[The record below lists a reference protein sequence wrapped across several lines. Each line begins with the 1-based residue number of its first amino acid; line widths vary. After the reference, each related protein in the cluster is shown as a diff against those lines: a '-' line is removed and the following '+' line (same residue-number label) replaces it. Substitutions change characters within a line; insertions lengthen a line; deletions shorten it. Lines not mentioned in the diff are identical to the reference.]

1 MWFRDRSRESPDFSA
16 GAGSPRFTDGVMSVD
31 GATVL
36 CPHGHVNRGDRRFCV
51 VCGASIEIV
60 DWPEDVDTPAANRRV
75 LAVSGMA
82 IAVLIVVGVVA
93 FIVFAPS
100 SGDNAEQRRSDGF
113 AAGTPSAIST
123 GPIFCPAPPTIRAES
138 MELRAEGLAVD
149 AAFLSPCPGEPLE
162 ADAEL
167 RITVTDGQRDI
178 VLVSGIEPHLRWRT
192 FTEALLEAAT
202 RSGSRLVVT
211 LGSMSGMSP
220 HTRPPAVTGSSTN
233 RELADRLG
241 LDRPSYQGPTGVVG
255 VLHDTLDRAGIP
267 VISLRVSVPYY
278 LPDSPN
284 PKATRALLRR
294 FEQVSGIDTAHAD
307 LDGPAAEW
315 QSRVELA
322 VAGDAEVRAHVR
334 RLESQVDQ
342 SEDLMA
348 RGDDLAA
355 ELEAF
360 LREQD
365 APPDA

>member
-1 MWFRDRSRESPDFSA
+1 MEELRWTADDQLAAGLDRPILVVAFRGLFDA
-16 GAGSPRFTDGVMSVD
+16 AGSATSAVEWLAERLGSVQV
-31 GATVL
+31 G
-36 CPHGHVNRGDRRFCV
+36 
-51 VCGASIEIV
+51 
-60 DWPEDVDTPAANRRV
+60 DVDPETFFDFTQERPVVESDDHDVRWIRWATNRV
-75 LAVSGMA
+75 LAVRT
-82 IAVLIVVGVVA
+82 
-93 FIVFAPS
+93 
-100 SGDNAEQRRSDGF
+100 AE
-113 AAGTPSAIST
+113 
-123 GPIFCPAPPTIRAES
+123 
-138 MELRAEGLAVD
+138 
-149 AAFLSPCPGEPLE
+149 
-162 ADAEL
+162 
-167 RITVTDGQRDI
+167 GQRDL
-178 VLVSGIEPHLRWRT
+178 VLVSGVEPHLRWRT
-192 FTEALLEAAT
+192 FTEALLEAAI
-202 RSGSRLVVT
+202 RSESRMVVT

-233 RELADRLG
+233 RDLADRLG

-255 VLHDTLDRAGIP
+255 VLHDTLDRAGVP

-315 QSRVELA
+315 QSRVDQA
-322 VAGDAEVRAHVR
+322 VAGDDEVSTHVR

-342 SEDLMA
+342 SEDLMP

-365 APPDA
+365 GPPGS

>member
-1 MWFRDRSRESPDFSA
+1 MEELRWTADDQLAAGLDRPILVVAFRGLFDA
-16 GAGSPRFTDGVMSVD
+16 AGSATSAVEWLAERLDSVQV
-31 GATVL
+31 G
-36 CPHGHVNRGDRRFCV
+36 
-51 VCGASIEIV
+51 
-60 DWPEDVDTPAANRRV
+60 DVDPETFFDFTQERPVVEFDDHDVRWIRWATNRV
-75 LAVSGMA
+75 LAVRT
-82 IAVLIVVGVVA
+82 
-93 FIVFAPS
+93 
-100 SGDNAEQRRSDGF
+100 AE
-113 AAGTPSAIST
+113 
-123 GPIFCPAPPTIRAES
+123 
-138 MELRAEGLAVD
+138 
-149 AAFLSPCPGEPLE
+149 
-162 ADAEL
+162 
-167 RITVTDGQRDI
+167 GQRDL
-178 VLVSGIEPHLRWRT
+178 VLVSGVEPHLRWRT

-202 RSGSRLVVT
+202 RSGSRMVVT

-233 RELADRLG
+233 RDLADRLG

-255 VLHDTLDRAGIP
+255 VLHDTLDRAGVP

-284 PKATRALLRR
+284 PKATRSLLRR

-315 QSRVELA
+315 QSRVDQA
-322 VAGDAEVRAHVR
+322 VDGDEEVRAHVR

-342 SEDLMA
+342 SEDLMP

-365 APPDA
+365 GPPGS

>member
-1 MWFRDRSRESPDFSA
+1 MEELRWTADDQLAAGLDRPILVVAFRGLFDA
-16 GAGSPRFTDGVMSVD
+16 AGSATSAVEWLAERLDSVQV
-31 GATVL
+31 G
-36 CPHGHVNRGDRRFCV
+36 
-51 VCGASIEIV
+51 
-60 DWPEDVDTPAANRRV
+60 DVDPETFFDFTQERPVVEFDDHDVRWIRWATNRV
-75 LAVSGMA
+75 LAVRT
-82 IAVLIVVGVVA
+82 
-93 FIVFAPS
+93 
-100 SGDNAEQRRSDGF
+100 AE
-113 AAGTPSAIST
+113 
-123 GPIFCPAPPTIRAES
+123 
-138 MELRAEGLAVD
+138 
-149 AAFLSPCPGEPLE
+149 
-162 ADAEL
+162 
-167 RITVTDGQRDI
+167 GQRDL
-178 VLVSGIEPHLRWRT
+178 VLVSGVEPHLRWRT

-202 RSGSRLVVT
+202 RSGSRMVVT

-233 RELADRLG
+233 RDLADRLG

-255 VLHDTLDRAGIP
+255 VLHDTLDRAGVP

-315 QSRVELA
+315 QSRVDQA
-322 VAGDAEVRAHVR
+322 VDGDEEVRAHVR

-342 SEDLMA
+342 SEDLMP

-365 APPDA
+365 GPPGT

>member
-1 MWFRDRSRESPDFSA
+1 MEELRWTADDQLAAGLDRPILVVAFRGLFDA
-16 GAGSPRFTDGVMSVD
+16 AGSATSAVEWLAERLDSVQV
-31 GATVL
+31 G
-36 CPHGHVNRGDRRFCV
+36 
-51 VCGASIEIV
+51 
-60 DWPEDVDTPAANRRV
+60 DVDPETFFDFTQERPVVESDDHDVRWIRWATNRV
-75 LAVSGMA
+75 LAVRTT
-82 IAVLIVVGVVA
+82 
-93 FIVFAPS
+93 
-100 SGDNAEQRRSDGF
+100 E
-113 AAGTPSAIST
+113 
-123 GPIFCPAPPTIRAES
+123 
-138 MELRAEGLAVD
+138 
-149 AAFLSPCPGEPLE
+149 
-162 ADAEL
+162 
-167 RITVTDGQRDI
+167 GQRDL
-178 VLVSGIEPHLRWRT
+178 VLVSGVEPHLRWRT

-202 RSGSRLVVT
+202 RSGSRMVVT

-233 RELADRLG
+233 RDLADRLG

-255 VLHDTLDRAGIP
+255 VLHDTLDRAGVP

-315 QSRVELA
+315 QSRVEQA
-322 VAGDAEVRAHVR
+322 VDGDDEVRAHVR

-342 SEDLMA
+342 SEDLMP

-365 APPDA
+365 GPPGS

>member
-1 MWFRDRSRESPDFSA
+1 MEELRWTTDDQLAAGLDRPILVVAFRGLFDAARSATSA
-16 GAGSPRFTDGVMSVD
+16 VEWLAERLDSVQV
-31 GATVL
+31 G
-36 CPHGHVNRGDRRFCV
+36 
-51 VCGASIEIV
+51 
-60 DWPEDVDTPAANRRV
+60 DVDPETFFDFTQERPVVEFDDHDVRWIRWASNRV
-75 LAVSGMA
+75 LAVRT
-82 IAVLIVVGVVA
+82 
-93 FIVFAPS
+93 
-100 SGDNAEQRRSDGF
+100 AE
-113 AAGTPSAIST
+113 
-123 GPIFCPAPPTIRAES
+123 
-138 MELRAEGLAVD
+138 
-149 AAFLSPCPGEPLE
+149 
-162 ADAEL
+162 
-167 RITVTDGQRDI
+167 GQRDL
-178 VLVSGIEPHLRWRT
+178 VLVSGVEPHLRWRT

-202 RSGSRLVVT
+202 RSGSRMVVT

-233 RELADRLG
+233 RDLADRLG
-241 LDRPSYQGPTGVVG
+241 LDRPSYQGPTGAVG
-255 VLHDTLDRAGIP
+255 VLHDTLDRAGVP

-315 QSRVELA
+315 QSRVEQA
-322 VAGDAEVRAHVR
+322 VAGDDEVSAHVR

-342 SEDLMA
+342 SEDLMP

-365 APPDA
+365 GPPGS

>member
-1 MWFRDRSRESPDFSA
+1 MEELRWTADDQLAGGLDRPILVVAFRGLFDA
-16 GAGSPRFTDGVMSVD
+16 AGSATSAVEWLAERLDSVQV
-31 GATVL
+31 G
-36 CPHGHVNRGDRRFCV
+36 
-51 VCGASIEIV
+51 
-60 DWPEDVDTPAANRRV
+60 DVDPETFFDFTPERPVVEFDDHDVRWIRWATNRV
-75 LAVSGMA
+75 LAVRT
-82 IAVLIVVGVVA
+82 
-93 FIVFAPS
+93 
-100 SGDNAEQRRSDGF
+100 AE
-113 AAGTPSAIST
+113 
-123 GPIFCPAPPTIRAES
+123 
-138 MELRAEGLAVD
+138 
-149 AAFLSPCPGEPLE
+149 
-162 ADAEL
+162 
-167 RITVTDGQRDI
+167 GQRDL
-178 VLVSGIEPHLRWRT
+178 VLVSGVEPHLRWRT
-192 FTEALLEAAT
+192 FTEALLEAAI
-202 RSGSRLVVT
+202 RSESRMVVT

-233 RELADRLG
+233 RDLADRLG

-255 VLHDTLDRAGIP
+255 VLHDTLDRAGVP

-315 QSRVELA
+315 QSRVDQA
-322 VAGDAEVRAHVR
+322 VAGDDEVSTHVR

-342 SEDLMA
+342 SEDLMP

-365 APPDA
+365 GPPGS

>member
-1 MWFRDRSRESPDFSA
+1 MEELRWTADDQLAAGLDRPILVVAFRGLFDA
-16 GAGSPRFTDGVMSVD
+16 AGSATSAVEWLAERLDSVQV
-31 GATVL
+31 G
-36 CPHGHVNRGDRRFCV
+36 
-51 VCGASIEIV
+51 
-60 DWPEDVDTPAANRRV
+60 DVDPETFFDFTQERPVVEFDDHDVRWIRWATNRV
-75 LAVSGMA
+75 LAVRT
-82 IAVLIVVGVVA
+82 
-93 FIVFAPS
+93 
-100 SGDNAEQRRSDGF
+100 AE
-113 AAGTPSAIST
+113 
-123 GPIFCPAPPTIRAES
+123 
-138 MELRAEGLAVD
+138 
-149 AAFLSPCPGEPLE
+149 
-162 ADAEL
+162 
-167 RITVTDGQRDI
+167 GQRDL
-178 VLVSGIEPHLRWRT
+178 VLVSGVEPHLRWRT

-202 RSGSRLVVT
+202 RSGSRMVVT

-233 RELADRLG
+233 RDLADRLG

-255 VLHDTLDRAGIP
+255 VLHDTLDRAGVP

-284 PKATRALLRR
+284 PKATRSLLRR

-315 QSRVELA
+315 QSRVEQA
-322 VAGDAEVRAHVR
+322 VAGDDEVSAHVR

-342 SEDLMA
+342 SEDLMP

-365 APPDA
+365 GPPGS

>member
-1 MWFRDRSRESPDFSA
+1 MEELRWTADDQLAAGLDRPI
-16 GAGSPRFTDGVMSVD
+16 
-31 GATVL
+31 L
-36 CPHGHVNRGDRRFCV
+36 
-51 VCGASIEIV
+51 
-60 DWPEDVDTPAANRRV
+60 
-75 LAVSGMA
+75 
-82 IAVLIVVGVVA
+82 VVA
-93 FIVFAPS
+93 FRGLF
-100 SGDNAEQRRSDGF
+100 D
-113 AAGTPSAIST
+113 AAGSATSAVEWLAERLDSVQVGDVDPET
-123 GPIFCPAPPTIRAES
+123 FFDFTQERPVVEFDDHEVRWIRWATNRVLTVRTAE
-138 MELRAEGLAVD
+138 
-149 AAFLSPCPGEPLE
+149 
-162 ADAEL
+162 
-167 RITVTDGQRDI
+167 GQRDL
-178 VLVSGIEPHLRWRT
+178 VLVSGVEPHLRWRT

-202 RSGSRLVVT
+202 RSGSRMVVT

-233 RELADRLG
+233 RDLADRLG

-255 VLHDTLDRAGIP
+255 VLHDTLDRAGVP

-315 QSRVELA
+315 QSRVDQA
-322 VAGDAEVRAHVR
+322 VAGDDEVSAHVR

-342 SEDLMA
+342 SEDLMP

-365 APPDA
+365 GPPGS

>member
-1 MWFRDRSRESPDFSA
+1 MEELRWTADDQLAAGLDRPILVVAFRGLFDA
-16 GAGSPRFTDGVMSVD
+16 AGSATSAVEWLAERLDSVQV
-31 GATVL
+31 G
-36 CPHGHVNRGDRRFCV
+36 
-51 VCGASIEIV
+51 
-60 DWPEDVDTPAANRRV
+60 DVDPETFFDFTQERPVVESDDHDVRWIRWATNRV
-75 LAVSGMA
+75 LAVRTT
-82 IAVLIVVGVVA
+82 
-93 FIVFAPS
+93 
-100 SGDNAEQRRSDGF
+100 E
-113 AAGTPSAIST
+113 
-123 GPIFCPAPPTIRAES
+123 
-138 MELRAEGLAVD
+138 
-149 AAFLSPCPGEPLE
+149 
-162 ADAEL
+162 
-167 RITVTDGQRDI
+167 GQRDL
-178 VLVSGIEPHLRWRT
+178 VLVSGVEPHLRWRT

-202 RSGSRLVVT
+202 RSGSRMVVT

-233 RELADRLG
+233 RDLADRLG

-255 VLHDTLDRAGIP
+255 VLHDTLDRAGVP

-315 QSRVELA
+315 QSRVEQA
-322 VAGDAEVRAHVR
+322 VAGDDEVRAHVR
-334 RLESQVDQ
+334 QLESQVDQ
-342 SEDLMA
+342 SEDLMP

-365 APPDA
+365 GPPGS

>member
-1 MWFRDRSRESPDFSA
+1 MEELRWTADDQLAAGLDRPILVVAFRGLFDA
-16 GAGSPRFTDGVMSVD
+16 AGSATSAVEWLAERLDSVQV
-31 GATVL
+31 G
-36 CPHGHVNRGDRRFCV
+36 
-51 VCGASIEIV
+51 
-60 DWPEDVDTPAANRRV
+60 DVDPETFFDFTQERPVVEFDDHDVRWIRWATNRV
-75 LAVSGMA
+75 LAVRT
-82 IAVLIVVGVVA
+82 
-93 FIVFAPS
+93 
-100 SGDNAEQRRSDGF
+100 AE
-113 AAGTPSAIST
+113 
-123 GPIFCPAPPTIRAES
+123 
-138 MELRAEGLAVD
+138 
-149 AAFLSPCPGEPLE
+149 
-162 ADAEL
+162 
-167 RITVTDGQRDI
+167 GQRDL
-178 VLVSGIEPHLRWRT
+178 VLVSGVEPHLRWRT

-202 RSGSRLVVT
+202 RSGSRMVVT

-233 RELADRLG
+233 RDLADRLG

-255 VLHDTLDRAGIP
+255 VLHDTLDRAGVP

-284 PKATRALLRR
+284 PKATRSLLRR

-315 QSRVELA
+315 QSRVDQA
-322 VAGDAEVRAHVR
+322 VAGDDEVSAHVR

-342 SEDLMA
+342 SEDLMP

-365 APPDA
+365 GPPGS

>member
-1 MWFRDRSRESPDFSA
+1 MEELRWTTDDQLAAGLDRPILVVAFRGLFDA
-16 GAGSPRFTDGVMSVD
+16 AGSATSAVEWLAERLDSVQVGEVDPETFFDFTQER
-31 GATVL
+31 
-36 CPHGHVNRGDRRFCV
+36 PV
-51 VCGASIEIV
+51 VEFDDHDVRWIRWAS
-60 DWPEDVDTPAANRRV
+60 NRV
-75 LAVSGMA
+75 LAVRT
-82 IAVLIVVGVVA
+82 
-93 FIVFAPS
+93 
-100 SGDNAEQRRSDGF
+100 AE
-113 AAGTPSAIST
+113 
-123 GPIFCPAPPTIRAES
+123 
-138 MELRAEGLAVD
+138 
-149 AAFLSPCPGEPLE
+149 
-162 ADAEL
+162 
-167 RITVTDGQRDI
+167 GQRDL
-178 VLVSGIEPHLRWRT
+178 VLVSGVEPHLRWRT

-202 RSGSRLVVT
+202 RSGSRMVVT

-233 RELADRLG
+233 RDLADRLG
-241 LDRPSYQGPTGVVG
+241 LDRPSYQGPTGAVG
-255 VLHDTLDRAGIP
+255 VLHDTLDRAGVP

-315 QSRVELA
+315 QSRVEQA
-322 VAGDAEVRAHVR
+322 VAGDDEVSAHVR

-342 SEDLMA
+342 SEDLMP

-365 APPDA
+365 GPPGS

>member
-1 MWFRDRSRESPDFSA
+1 MAFRGLFDA
-16 GAGSPRFTDGVMSVD
+16 AGSATSAVEWLAERLDSVQV
-31 GATVL
+31 G
-36 CPHGHVNRGDRRFCV
+36 
-51 VCGASIEIV
+51 
-60 DWPEDVDTPAANRRV
+60 DVDPETFFDFTQERPVVESDDHDVRWIRWATNRV
-75 LAVSGMA
+75 LAVRTT
-82 IAVLIVVGVVA
+82 
-93 FIVFAPS
+93 
-100 SGDNAEQRRSDGF
+100 E
-113 AAGTPSAIST
+113 
-123 GPIFCPAPPTIRAES
+123 
-138 MELRAEGLAVD
+138 
-149 AAFLSPCPGEPLE
+149 
-162 ADAEL
+162 
-167 RITVTDGQRDI
+167 GQRDL
-178 VLVSGIEPHLRWRT
+178 VLVSGVEPHLRWRT

-202 RSGSRLVVT
+202 RSGSRMVVT

-233 RELADRLG
+233 RDLADRLG

-255 VLHDTLDRAGIP
+255 VLHDTLDRAGVP

-315 QSRVELA
+315 QSRVDQA
-322 VAGDAEVRAHVR
+322 VAGDDEVRAHVR

-342 SEDLMA
+342 SEDLMP

-365 APPDA
+365 GPPGS

>member
-1 MWFRDRSRESPDFSA
+1 MEELRWTADDQLAAGLDRPI
-16 GAGSPRFTDGVMSVD
+16 
-31 GATVL
+31 L
-36 CPHGHVNRGDRRFCV
+36 
-51 VCGASIEIV
+51 
-60 DWPEDVDTPAANRRV
+60 
-75 LAVSGMA
+75 
-82 IAVLIVVGVVA
+82 VVA
-93 FIVFAPS
+93 FRGLF
-100 SGDNAEQRRSDGF
+100 D
-113 AAGTPSAIST
+113 AAGSATSAVEWLAERLDSVQVGDVDPET
-123 GPIFCPAPPTIRAES
+123 FFDFTQERPVVEFDDHDVRWIRWATNRVLTVRTAE
-138 MELRAEGLAVD
+138 
-149 AAFLSPCPGEPLE
+149 
-162 ADAEL
+162 
-167 RITVTDGQRDI
+167 GQRDL
-178 VLVSGIEPHLRWRT
+178 VLVSGVEPHLRWRT

-202 RSGSRLVVT
+202 RSGSRMVVT

-233 RELADRLG
+233 RDLADRLG

-255 VLHDTLDRAGIP
+255 VLHDTLDRAGVP

-315 QSRVELA
+315 QSRVDQA
-322 VAGDAEVRAHVR
+322 VAGDDEVSAHVR

-342 SEDLMA
+342 SEDLMP

-365 APPDA
+365 GPPGS

>member
-1 MWFRDRSRESPDFSA
+1 MEELRWTADDQLAAGLDRPILVVAFRGLFDA
-16 GAGSPRFTDGVMSVD
+16 AGSATSAVEWLAERLDSVQV
-31 GATVL
+31 G
-36 CPHGHVNRGDRRFCV
+36 
-51 VCGASIEIV
+51 
-60 DWPEDVDTPAANRRV
+60 DVDPETFFDFTQERPVVEFDDHDVRWIRWATNRV
-75 LAVSGMA
+75 LAVRT
-82 IAVLIVVGVVA
+82 
-93 FIVFAPS
+93 
-100 SGDNAEQRRSDGF
+100 AE
-113 AAGTPSAIST
+113 
-123 GPIFCPAPPTIRAES
+123 
-138 MELRAEGLAVD
+138 
-149 AAFLSPCPGEPLE
+149 
-162 ADAEL
+162 
-167 RITVTDGQRDI
+167 GQRDL
-178 VLVSGIEPHLRWRT
+178 VLVSGVEPHLRWRT

-202 RSGSRLVVT
+202 RSGSRMVVT

-233 RELADRLG
+233 RDLADRLG

-255 VLHDTLDRAGIP
+255 VLHDTLDRAGVP

-315 QSRVELA
+315 QSRVEQA
-322 VAGDAEVRAHVR
+322 VAGDDEVSAHVR

-342 SEDLMA
+342 SEDLMP

-365 APPDA
+365 GPPGS

>member
-1 MWFRDRSRESPDFSA
+1 MEELRWTADDQLAAGLDRPILVVAFRGLFDA
-16 GAGSPRFTDGVMSVD
+16 AGSATSAVEWLAERLDSVQV
-31 GATVL
+31 G
-36 CPHGHVNRGDRRFCV
+36 
-51 VCGASIEIV
+51 
-60 DWPEDVDTPAANRRV
+60 DVDPETFFDFTQERPVVEFDDHDVRWIRWATNRV
-75 LAVSGMA
+75 LAV
-82 IAVLIVVGVVA
+82 
-93 FIVFAPS
+93 
-100 SGDNAEQRRSDGF
+100 RT
-113 AAGTPSAIST
+113 AG
-123 GPIFCPAPPTIRAES
+123 
-138 MELRAEGLAVD
+138 
-149 AAFLSPCPGEPLE
+149 
-162 ADAEL
+162 
-167 RITVTDGQRDI
+167 GQRDL
-178 VLVSGIEPHLRWRT
+178 VLVSGVEPHLRWRT

-202 RSGSRLVVT
+202 RSGSRMVVT

-233 RELADRLG
+233 RDLADRLG

-255 VLHDTLDRAGIP
+255 VLHDTLDRAGVP

-315 QSRVELA
+315 QSRVDQA
-322 VAGDAEVRAHVR
+322 VAGDDEVRAHVR

-342 SEDLMA
+342 SEDLMP

-365 APPDA
+365 GPPGS

>member
-1 MWFRDRSRESPDFSA
+1 MEELRWTADDQLAAGLDRPILVVAFRGLFNA
-16 GAGSPRFTDGVMSVD
+16 AGSATSAVEWLAERLDSVQV
-31 GATVL
+31 G
-36 CPHGHVNRGDRRFCV
+36 
-51 VCGASIEIV
+51 
-60 DWPEDVDTPAANRRV
+60 DVDPETFFDFTQERPVVEFDDHDVRWIHWATNRV
-75 LAVSGMA
+75 LAA
-82 IAVLIVVGVVA
+82 QT
-93 FIVFAPS
+93 
-100 SGDNAEQRRSDGF
+100 AE
-113 AAGTPSAIST
+113 
-123 GPIFCPAPPTIRAES
+123 
-138 MELRAEGLAVD
+138 
-149 AAFLSPCPGEPLE
+149 
-162 ADAEL
+162 
-167 RITVTDGQRDI
+167 GQRDL
-178 VLVSGIEPHLRWRT
+178 VLVSGVEPHLRWRT

-202 RSGSRLVVT
+202 RSGSRMVVT

-233 RELADRLG
+233 RDLADRLG

-255 VLHDTLDRAGIP
+255 VLHDTLDRAGVP

-315 QSRVELA
+315 QSRVEQA
-322 VAGDAEVRAHVR
+322 VAGDDEVRAHVR

-342 SEDLMA
+342 SEDLMP

-365 APPDA
+365 GPPGS

>member
-1 MWFRDRSRESPDFSA
+1 MEELRWTADDQLAAGLDRPILVVAFRGLFDA
-16 GAGSPRFTDGVMSVD
+16 AGSATSAVEWLAERLDSVQV
-31 GATVL
+31 G
-36 CPHGHVNRGDRRFCV
+36 
-51 VCGASIEIV
+51 
-60 DWPEDVDTPAANRRV
+60 DVDPETFFDFTQERPVVEFDDHDVRWIRWATNRV
-75 LAVSGMA
+75 LAVRT
-82 IAVLIVVGVVA
+82 
-93 FIVFAPS
+93 
-100 SGDNAEQRRSDGF
+100 AE
-113 AAGTPSAIST
+113 
-123 GPIFCPAPPTIRAES
+123 
-138 MELRAEGLAVD
+138 
-149 AAFLSPCPGEPLE
+149 
-162 ADAEL
+162 
-167 RITVTDGQRDI
+167 GQRDL
-178 VLVSGIEPHLRWRT
+178 VLVSGVEPHLRWRT

-202 RSGSRLVVT
+202 RSGSRMVVT

-233 RELADRLG
+233 RDLADRLG

-255 VLHDTLDRAGIP
+255 VLHDTLDRAGVP

-315 QSRVELA
+315 QSRVEQA
-322 VAGDAEVRAHVR
+322 VDGDEEVRAHVR

-342 SEDLMA
+342 SEDLMP

-365 APPDA
+365 GPPGS